1 MEPHRL
7 SFFAEA
13 AGAEAVAA
21 DPGQWIHGVVTDS
34 RKVAAGDLFVALRG
48 DRFDG
53 HDYLPVVHQKGAI
66 ALVASSW
73 RDRAPAGMPLLLV
86 DSPRAAYASMARAY
100 RRQFDI
106 PVVCVAGSNGK
117 TTTKEMTAA
126 LLSADR
132 STLKSEASFN
142 NDIGLPASLLRLE
155 RHHQAAVL
163 EVGTNHPGELAP
175 LVRLAA
181 PRVGVITS
189 IGREHL
195 EFFGDLAGVAAEEG
209 NLAELLPSASE
220 GGLLVIQSECAF
232 ANHMAARTSAR
243 VVRVG
248 FGPASQWRAEI
259 RSISWEGTQFTVHS
273 PAAGWSGEWTL
284 PLPGRHSV
292 SNAVLAL
299 TVASHL
305 GVHPDRAR
313 EALSRFI
320 PAQRR
325 LNVRKVAGVRV
336 IDDTYNANADSVL
349 AALQTLADLPCA
361 GRRVAVLGDMAELG
375 RTTETAHA
383 EVGRAAA
390 RLGFD
395 ALFAIGLHAPVT
407 ASAAGPARSQV
418 FCAVDPAL
426 SALID
431 YVREGDSVLI
441 KASRSS
447 GLERITEGLL
457 AALECRKGTALT
469 GDPGPE
475 PFQCSTGFRREA
487 PLALV

>member
-1 MEPHRL
+1 MDPHPL
-7 SFFAEA
+7 SFFADA
-13 AGAEAVAA
+13 AGAKLVSA
-21 DPGQWIHGVVTDS
+21 DPAQWVQRVITDS
-34 RKVAAGDLFVALRG
+34 RKVLEGDLFVALRG

-53 HDYLPVVHQKGAI
+53 HDYLSAVHQRGAAAMI
-66 ALVASSW
+66 AAVW
-73 RDRAPAGMPLLLV
+73 HDRAPAGMPLLIV
-86 DSPRAAYASMARAY
+86 DSPRSAYARIARAY
-100 RRQFDI
+100 RCEFDI

-117 TTTKEMTAA
+117 TTTKEMIAT
-126 LLSADR
+126 LLATGL

-142 NDIGLPASLLRLE
+142 NDVGLPASLLRLE

-189 IGREHL
+189 IGREHM

-209 NLAELLPSASE
+209 NLAELLPSATE

-232 ANHMAARTSAR
+232 ANHVAARTSAR

-248 FGPASQWRAEI
+248 FGPTSQWQAEV
-259 RSISWEGTQFTVHS
+259 RSVSWAGTQFVVRS
-273 PAAGWSGEWTL
+273 PVPDWTGEWTL
-284 PLPGRHSV
+284 PMPGRHSV
-292 SNAVLAL
+292 SNAVLAMA
-299 TVASHL
+299 VAAHL
-305 GVHPDRAR
+305 GVDPERAR

-325 LNVRKVAGVRV
+325 LNIRNVAGVRV

-375 RTTETAHA
+375 STTETAHA

-390 RLGFD
+390 RLGID
-395 ALFAIGLHAPVT
+395 AVFAVGKQAAIT
-407 ASAAGPARSQV
+407 AGAAGPNRGWV
-418 FCAVDPAL
+418 FPGVDA
-426 SALID
+426 ALIGLAD
-431 YVREGDSVLI
+431 YAREGDALLI

-457 AALECRKGTALT
+457 SALEGRAGGESV
-469 GDPGPE
+469 GDPVEEG
-475 PFQCSTGFRREA
+475 FQSSTDNLRGV